1 MKLREIMKVVNIEN
15 GGNGYMASMSK
26 DLEIPYHK
34 LRNILNG
41 EDVFTHE
48 LYTKIIDT
56 YEMST
61 HTREELKKL
70 VTCDLDRR
78 AMSGFEESYAR
89 DSYLIPSFEEFTLS
103 LLRRHES
110 EIVTL
115 GYFAKIIRTPL
126 KKVKAI
132 AKGED
137 VLDDIMT
144 KRILRIFKINE
155 FDKMIL
161 FHYSREV
168 DEKRSTSE
176 IGPLIV
182 FLNDALKYNQISK
195 TQFDKI
201 IDVLLPTKQQQI
213 NNKLEETM
221 NKLDINTTT
230 LLTRIRK
237 CNDQKVLKPL
247 LVLLYNLNYEVFS
260 EVIKEDKF
268 DHGYETEEGRIIPW
282 KDEIIGEDLSVHD
295 HFNTTD
301 WISYCVKAIGLA
313 DETTDN
319 K

>member
-1 MKLREIMKVVNIEN
+1 MRKLREIMKLVNIEN
-15 GGNGYMASMSK
+15 GGNGSMAAISK
-26 DLEIPYHK
+26 DLVVPYYK

-48 LYTKIIDT
+48 LYVKIINT

-61 HTREELKKL
+61 HTKEELKKL
-70 VTCDLDRR
+70 VSCNLDKR

-89 DSYLIPSFEEFTLS
+89 DSYLIPPFEDFAIS
-103 LLRRHES
+103 LLKRS
-110 EIVTL
+110 KSKLLTL
-115 GYFAKIIRTPL
+115 GYFAKIMRTPL
-126 KKVKAI
+126 KKIKAI

-137 VLDDIMT
+137 VLDNIIT

-168 DEKRSTSE
+168 DEKRATSE
-176 IGPLIV
+176 IGPLVV
-182 FLNDALKYNQISK
+182 FLNDALKYKQISK
-195 TQFDKI
+195 TQFDKM
-201 IDVLLPTKQQQI
+201 IDVLLPTKYQQI
-213 NNKLEETM
+213 DNKLEEAM

-237 CNDQKVLKPL
+237 CNDQEILKPL

-268 DHGYETEEGRIIPW
+268 NHGYETEEGKIIPW
-282 KDEIIGEDLSVHD
+282 KDEIIAEDLSVHD
-295 HFNTTD
+295 YFNTTE
-301 WISYCVKAIGLA
+301 WISYCVEAIGLA
-313 DETTDN
+313 D
-319 K
+319 KC